1 MEKILKIMLIIVV
14 CCIVFVGGNVYA
26 SEDDTTEP
34 TITETQTTPE
44 KQEETTDKQEEIEE
58 IVYPCKVVSILS
70 KGGDVMFDI
79 EEGQVG
85 DVVTAYVKA
94 DFLFVTSSVQIN
106 GTSIELSSDGKYQF
120 TLVEG
125 DNIFSVDFKVN
136 NEKLTEIANLING
149 VQTDGF
155 SSLFTVN
162 NLLNLISWGISVLL
176 SSGFFITLIKNNKLK
191 SKTVD
196 EVLDVVVNALQ
207 TEEAKTL
214 NEFLDKLI
222 GPTLETMTT
231 KMDGMN
237 ECMMVFCR
245 CFILAQEDTP
255 ENRLAIINELTKLNN
270 SDEKLSAQIREI
282 VKEEQKAQEE
292 KIAARDKALEELKQ
306 NNANLIEDNSEE
318 KESDSYGQI

>member
-1 MEKILKIMLIIVV
+1 M
-14 CCIVFVGGNVYA
+14 
-26 SEDDTTEP
+26 
-34 TITETQTTPE
+34 
-44 KQEETTDKQEEIEE
+44 
-58 IVYPCKVVSILS
+58 
-70 KGGDVMFDI
+70 
-79 EEGQVG
+79 
-85 DVVTAYVKA
+85 
-94 DFLFVTSSVQIN
+94 
-106 GTSIELSSDGKYQF
+106 
-120 TLVEG
+120 
-125 DNIFSVDFKVN
+125 
-136 NEKLTEIANLING
+136 
-149 VQTDGF
+149 
-155 SSLFTVN
+155 
-162 NLLNLISWGISVLL
+162 
-176 SSGFFITLIKNNKLK
+176 
-191 SKTVD
+191 D